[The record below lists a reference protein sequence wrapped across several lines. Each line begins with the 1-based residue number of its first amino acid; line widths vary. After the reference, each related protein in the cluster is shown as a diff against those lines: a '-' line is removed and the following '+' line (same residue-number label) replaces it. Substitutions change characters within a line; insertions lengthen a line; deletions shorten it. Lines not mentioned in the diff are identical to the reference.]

1 MWILNARVS
10 ALQYI
15 IENKEKSRVIV
26 LIILYFLFA
35 VLVVLNAYTEGYSVK
50 LWVFSGCLSVVGIY
64 FGVLHVIALIKM
76 NGKDKK

>member
-1 MWILNARVS
+1 M
-10 ALQYI
+10 
-15 IENKEKSRVIV
+15 
-26 LIILYFLFA
+26 
-35 VLVVLNAYTEGYSVK
+35 LNAYTEGYSVK